1 MEIPKKRILPMAG
14 QGQPVEEQPDK
25 TNFQSGKDFLA
36 KGDLA
41 QAALSF
47 HNALLAAE
55 EAGDQAAIANAAH
68 MLGEVCMR
76 RGDHG
81 TAVGHYERS
90 RDLCAEL
97 EDMFSALSVE
107 KKMVGALRLDKQFDR
122 AITLS
127 LHLLDTYQDHNNPGS
142 AVAVLETLSE
152 IYREKGD
159 LEAAAHALRTAAEVH
174 AGFGHANHAAELR
187 RKAAELAG

>member
-1 MEIPKKRILPMAG
+1 MNIPEKRILPMTG
-14 QGQPVEEQPDK
+14 QGQPAQEQTEK
-25 TNFQSGKDFLA
+25 TDFHAGKDSLA

-41 QAALSF
+41 QAALFF

-55 EAGDQAAIANAAH
+55 EAGDQAAVANAAH
-68 MLGEVCMR
+68 MLGEVCML

-90 RDLCAEL
+90 RDLCAKL

-107 KKMVGALRLDKQFDR
+107 KKMVTALWHAKQFDK
-122 AITLS
+122 AISHS

-142 AVAVLETLSE
+142 AVAVLENLSE

-159 LEAAAHALRTAAEVH
+159 IGAAARALWTAAEIH

-187 RKAAELAG
+187 RKATVLAE

>member
-1 MEIPKKRILPMAG
+1 MNISEKRILPMAG
-14 QGQPVEEQPDK
+14 QGQPAEEQTEK
-25 TNFQSGKDFLA
+25 TDFQAGKDFLA

-55 EAGDQAAIANAAH
+55 ETGDQAAVANAAH
-68 MLGEVCMR
+68 MLGEVCIQ

-81 TAVGHYERS
+81 TAAGHYERS
-90 RDLCAEL
+90 RDLCAKL

-107 KKMVGALRLDKQFDR
+107 KKMVTALRLDKQFDR
-122 AITLS
+122 AISLS
-127 LHLLDTYQDHNNPGS
+127 LHLLDTYQDYNNPGS
-142 AVAVLETLSE
+142 AVAVLEDLSE

-159 LEAAAHALRTAAEVH
+159 VEAAAHALRTAAEIH
-174 AGFGHANHAAELR
+174 ASFGHANHAALLR
-187 RKAAELAG
+187 QKAAALAG